1 MILLL
6 TGDNTFAIRDVV
18 DQQVKKARAKLGAD
32 GISTVDAAE
41 LKTEDLP
48 QLLLGASLFATE
60 RLVVIRDAAA
70 NKIVWEKFEE
80 ILPNTDEQTTVIL
93 IAPTADKRTRTYKWL
108 QKNAK
113 VHEAK
118 ILSENDLAKWLQN
131 EIKQSGGEMKPDA
144 ARFLIN
150 YVGPDQWR
158 LKQEAEKLI
167 LSSQPITQD
176 LIRELIEPN
185 PTASAFELLDAVF
198 AGRTD
203 EANKL
208 LELIRGNE
216 EPYRF
221 FGLLANQI
229 HALLLVAAAGNR
241 LPDAIAKDAGVHPFV
256 VRKLQPLARKLDKR
270 QRDTMVEVL
279 AGLDGQLKSTGHDP
293 WTLIRVALN
302 EITAR

>member
-1 MILLL
+1 MITLL
-6 TGDNTFAIRDVV
+6 TGDNTFAIRDAV
-18 DQQVKKARAKLGAD
+18 DGQIKKARAKLGAD
-32 GISTVDAAE
+32 GVSIVDAGD
-41 LKTEDLP
+41 LKIADLP

-60 RLVVIRDAAA
+60 RLVVIRDASS
-70 NKIVWEKFEE
+70 NKTVWEKLEE
-80 ILPNTDEQTTVIL
+80 LLASVDKQTTVIL

-108 QKNAK
+108 QKNAE
-113 VHEAK
+113 VREAK
-118 ILSENDLAKWLQN
+118 ELSENDLAKWLQA
-131 EIKQSGGEMKPDA
+131 EIQQSGAEVKPDV

-167 LSSQPITQD
+167 LSGRTITQD

-198 AGRTD
+198 AGRAD

-208 LELIRGNE
+208 LELIRGSE

-241 LPDAIAKDAGVHPFV
+241 PPDTIAKDAGVHPFV

-270 QRDTMVEVL
+270 QRDIMVEVL

-302 EITAR
+302 EITS